1 MIKAIKV
8 IAVTIFIAQGLISC
22 KQKIDGEEHFQA
34 LEEAEGLHKT
44 VSAGGINYT
53 FQFCTAE
60 AMAWKDSYDPEI
72 KKVDK
77 VQYQKRL
84 EELKGF
90 VYFFIY
96 QKVADRNISVLK
108 FNAVSNAEY
117 EERVKYYEFHAG
129 SDIRMVC
136 NGMEY
141 PPSSYQYENRMDLS
155 PVNTLIAAFPACDKS
170 KEWQIVFNDRIMN
183 NLLLKANFNKQDI
196 EALPPLEIN

>member
-8 IAVTIFIAQGLISC
+8 IALAVFIVQGLVSC
-22 KQKIDGEEHFQA
+22 KGKINGQEHFQA
-34 LEEAEGLHKT
+34 LEKAEGLHKT
-44 VSAGGINYT
+44 VNAGGITYT
-53 FQFCTAE
+53 FQISTAE
-60 AMAWKDSYDPEI
+60 AMAWKDSYDPET

-77 VQYQKRL
+77 AGYKKRL

-90 VYFFIY
+90 VYVFID
-96 QKVADRNISVLK
+96 QKVAGRNISVLK
-108 FNAVSNAEY
+108 YNSASNVEY

-141 PPSSYQYENRMDLS
+141 PPSSYLYENRMDMS
-155 PVNTLIAAFPACDKS
+155 PVNTIITAFPVCDQS
-170 KEWQIVFNDRIMN
+170 KEWQIVFNDRIMS
-183 NLLLKANFNKQDI
+183 NLLLKANFNQQDI